1 MIEVLGTITYLLLF
15 FTVLL
20 QVLKVKKKIKFS
32 FKAHKVMA
40 YSTLILA
47 TIHALVVE
55 LTSL

>member
-1 MIEVLGTITYLLLF
+1 LF